1 MSDQVAK
8 LAPVIW
14 SEIQKAKHILLHCH
28 PNPDLDSV
36 GSVLALKH
44 ILKKIGTS
52 AQVISGDDPIP
63 ANTRFLPGVDQIMKS
78 GFTEIDPKDYDLFII
93 CDSSD
98 PKQITQKTDLKLPL
112 QIRSIVID
120 HHNTNVGY
128 GDINLVIPDQSSTC
142 EIIYNLVCRKD
153 KQLVDLDAAQC
164 LYAGIWSDTGGFSFA
179 KSGDT
184 FRTIA
189 DLIDKGV
196 DNQLAINELSSSSTK
211 YLKFVGYGLYES
223 AEHFGG
229 QVLISKLSLKKQQ
242 EIGLSPEKYFL
253 FTKR

>member
-78 GFTEIDPKDYDLFII
+78 GFTEIDPKDYDLFIKDRPKVTFADKI
-93 CDSSD
+93 DSYR
-98 PKQITQKTDLKLPL
+98 PPQHKCW
-112 QIRSIVID
+112 IR
-120 HHNTNVGY
+120 
-128 GDINLVIPDQSSTC
+128 
-142 EIIYNLVCRKD
+142 
-153 KQLVDLDAAQC
+153 
-164 LYAGIWSDTGGFSFA
+164 
-179 KSGDT
+179 
-184 FRTIA
+184 
-189 DLIDKGV
+189 
-196 DNQLAINELSSSSTK
+196 
-211 YLKFVGYGLYES
+211 
-223 AEHFGG
+223 
-229 QVLISKLSLKKQQ
+229 
-242 EIGLSPEKYFL
+242 
-253 FTKR
+253 